1 MRYLIIGLGI
11 YGSNLARDLTDMGHE
26 VIGADRSAV
35 LIDNIKDYISTAY
48 VIDSTDETALS
59 ALPLSVVDLVI
70 VAIGENFGANIK
82 TVALLKK
89 LGVKHIYARA
99 ADPIHRSIL
108 EGLNVDRIITPEQR
122 AARDLA
128 LEMALG
134 HRAEVMKV
142 DSESFVI
149 CFQLQEIFWGLPYSR
164 LNLEKEFGLKLIGAS
179 RPEHSRNMLGISVDT
194 LKPLIITDET
204 TVVSDGD
211 VAIVYGTQKAYTKLI
226 KHIGNAN

>member
-35 LIDNIKDYISTAY
+35 LVDSIKDSISTAY
-48 VIDSTDETALS
+48 VIDSTDETALA
-59 ALPLSVVDLVI
+59 ALPLKAVDLVI

-89 LGVKHIYARA
+89 LGVGHIYARA
-99 ADPIHRSIL
+99 ADSVHRSIL

-122 AARDLA
+122 AARDLS
-128 LEMALG
+128 LEIALG

-142 DSESFVI
+142 DSESYVI
-149 CFQLQEIFWGLPYSR
+149 CFRLQKIFWGIPYAQ
-164 LNLEKEFGLKLIGAS
+164 LNLSGEFGLTLIGAS
-179 RPEHSRNMLGISVDT
+179 RPEHGRNMLGIGVDT
-194 LKPLIITDET
+194 LKPIDVANPELNVE
-204 TVVSDGD
+204 DGD
-211 VAIVYGTQKAYTKLI
+211 VAVVYGTRKAYLKLT

>member
-35 LIDNIKDYISTAY
+35 LVDSIKDTISTAY
-48 VIDSTDETALS
+48 AIDTTDETALA

-134 HRAEVMKV
+134 HEAEVMKV
-142 DSESFVI
+142 DAESYVI
-149 CFQLQEIFWGLPYSR
+149 CLRLQKVFWGLPYSE
-164 LNLEKEFGLKLIGAS
+164 LNLRKDFGLTLIGAS
-179 RPEHSRNMLGISVDT
+179 RPQHSRNIIGIAADT
-194 LKPLIITDET
+194 LQPLNIADQSQHVEE
-204 TVVSDGD
+204 GD
-211 VAIVYGTQKAYTKLI
+211 VAVVYGSQKAYTKLI
-226 KHIGNAN
+226 KHIENAN